1 MGTLLGM
8 SLFSAIAA
16 MTIDKLYESFIHAS
30 GTAFNV
36 GRYAAFTG
44 TWTAVSTGFGIR
56 KIRKSTD
63 AAKGRASVARRFID
77 RKRST

>member
-16 MTIDKLYESFIHAS
+16 MTVDKLYESFIHAS

-56 KIRKSTD
+56 KMSKSKGNVKNRAGKIRQLFN
-63 AAKGRASVARRFID
+63 KG
-77 RKRST
+77 K

>member
-16 MTIDKLYESFIHAS
+16 MTVDKLYESFIHAS

-56 KIRKSTD
+56 KMNKSKGNVKNRAGKIRQLFN
-63 AAKGRASVARRFID
+63 KG
-77 RKRST
+77 K